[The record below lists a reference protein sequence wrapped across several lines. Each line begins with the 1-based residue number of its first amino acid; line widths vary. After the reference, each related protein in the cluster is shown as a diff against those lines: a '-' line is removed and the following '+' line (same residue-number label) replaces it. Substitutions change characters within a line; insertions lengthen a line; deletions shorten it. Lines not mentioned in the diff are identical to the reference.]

1 MNKSGVSCLA
11 LVVAALG
18 ATGCATTTVEPG
30 HRGLYFAPNDG
41 GLKRDVLQPGKYR
54 LGWCF
59 MYCTPNRIDDFDV
72 TYSTR
77 QEEIDTKSAEGLNLH
92 LKLSVIYR
100 PIVSELYQLDT
111 EIGPNYYDEVVG
123 PEFRSACR
131 GVFARHSYTELQKH
145 NESIENEV
153 EAEVRRR
160 TAGKHVE
167 ISSVTLESVDY
178 APEIAEKIRQKIAG
192 EQEAARQQAVI
203 AAEHAKKMQIMNADD
218 EQREREIAIAK
229 EQKQAEIESQ
239 AAEKKLELEKQ
250 TEEQKLELAKETETQ
265 RFKAEQELAALETRK
280 KAARAELEVKRLE
293 AQAEAAS
300 KIIAAKADAEAEKQ
314 LASAKAAD
322 ARAETAGI
330 TPMEVMEH
338 AYDALGHLG
347 GTGTTIVLGDWAH
360 VPSFL
365 FPRVPSLQSA
375 FMLPYPYLAPPPGAA
390 PSPSASAGSSGGD
403 ILSSTVKP

>member
-1 MNKSGVSCLA
+1 MIKSAVSCLA
-11 LVVAALG
+11 LVVVALG
-18 ATGCATTTVEPG
+18 ASGCATATVEPG
-30 HRGLYFAPNDG
+30 HRGLYFAPYDG
-41 GLKRDVLQPGKYR
+41 GLKRDLLQPGKYR

-59 MYCTPNRIDDFDV
+59 LYCTPNRVDDFDV

-77 QEEIDTKSAEGLNLH
+77 QEEIDTKSSEGLNLH

-111 EIGPNYYDEVVG
+111 EIGPNYYDEVIG

-131 GVFARHSYTELQKH
+131 GVLARHSYTELQKR
-145 NESIENEV
+145 NEAIEDEV

-178 APEIAEKIRQKIAG
+178 APEIAQKIREKIAG

-203 AAEHAKKMQIMNADD
+203 AAEHAKKMAVMNAED
-218 EQREREIAIAK
+218 EQREREIAIARA
-229 EQKQAEIESQ
+229 QKQAEIEAE
-239 AAEKKLELEKQ
+239 AAEKKLRLEKE
-250 TEEQKLELAKETETQ
+250 TEEQ
-265 RFKAEQELAALETRK
+265 RFKVEQELAALEARK
-280 KAARAELEVKRLE
+280 KAARAELEVKKLE
-293 AQAEAAS
+293 AQADAAS

-322 ARAETAGI
+322 ARAATAGI

-338 AYDALGHLG
+338 AYDALGRLG

-365 FPRVPSLQSA
+365 FPRVPSLQSG
-375 FMLPYPYLAPPPGAA
+375 FMLPYPYLSPPAAA
-390 PSPSASAGSSGGD
+390 PSPSASAGASGSS
-403 ILSSTVKP
+403 ILSSTARP